1 LGFFSLLFSEQ
12 NSSDRPKKK
21 KKEEGEKDS
30 SKKKIQ
36 HIRTEIK
43 IGGQTN
49 KQTKEMINEIS
60 SLNPRSFADRIEDN

>member
-1 LGFFSLLFSEQ
+1 LFSEQ

-49 KQTKEMINEIS
+49 KQTNKRN
-60 SLNPRSFADRIEDN
+60 DK